1 MVVSFMMATI
11 IIPDP
16 PLMLK
21 VASNALGEPGI
32 FLDNKCQKIEWKFI
46 TYYI

>member
-1 MVVSFMMATI
+1 MMATI

-16 PLMLK
+16 SPILK
-21 VASNALGEPGI
+21 LARHALGELGI

-46 TYYI
+46 T